1 MRELKDHA
9 NNFIKQSADLQEVQ
23 KQSSEIK
30 QQSYRQ
36 GHRHKKRFKWGIKRR
51 QPAYKGEEVAWRK
64 RKGIT
69 IALAG
74 NANVGK
80 SVIFNE
86 LTGSNQIIGNWP
98 GKTVELAEGKLC
110 FEGQDIN
117 VIDLPGIY
125 SFYTYSMEELVS
137 REYIAYE
144 EPDVVINVIDAAVLE
159 RNLFFTIQLLEMKVP
174 IVICVNQMDIAK
186 QKGIIIDTKKLEI
199 ALGVPVVAT
208 VAIRGEGLHELVEKA
223 VDVARNK
230 SKNKLNPMEY
240 GAEIENRI
248 QALTQFLESEKLY
261 LKYPLRWVAIKLLEN
276 DPEIRKLIESKSRKS
291 VSRAYQLAEEIEN
304 IHKEPSFSVIASERY
319 SIANRV
325 SQGAQIQRKIKTS
338 FAEKLDRLVTH
349 RVLGYFVSALVIAGL
364 LLWTFVVGDFLSGIL
379 SDIFSFFQ
387 PVDPQVSGSLVSILW
402 NGAFGGLVAG
412 VTLIV
417 PFVIPFYFMLSL
429 IENSG
434 ILTRVAFM
442 MDSAMHKIGLH
453 GKALI
458 PMILGYGCNV
468 PAIESTRILENRRE
482 RLLAAFAI
490 TFAPCSARTIVIM
503 GLVALY
509 VNIWWAIS
517 LYAVDILVMLIVGR
531 IALKVVPGETSG
543 LIMEMHSFKVPSVSV
558 ALKQTWKRT
567 KSLIYLVFPVYIIA
581 SALIQALYALGFLT
595 PIANLLAPITVFWL
609 GLPVFAGVV
618 LIFGAV
624 RKEYTLLML
633 VALFGTNL
641 AAVLSPVQF
650 IILALVSMLFI
661 PCLSTITILFRD
673 FGWKAT
679 GTIALANIATA
690 MIVGGLFYRIINP
703 LF

>member
-1 MRELKDHA
+1 MV
-9 NNFIKQSADLQEVQ
+9 KQESA
-23 KQSSEIK
+23 SS
-30 QQSYRQ
+30 
-36 GHRHKKRFKWGIKRR
+36 GIDKN
-51 QPAYKGEEVAWRK
+51 YKNK
-64 RKGIT
+64 NIT

-98 GKTVELAEGKLC
+98 GKTVEMAEGKLL
-110 FEGQDIN
+110 FEGQNIN

-137 REYIAYE
+137 REYIAFE
-144 EPDVVINVIDAAVLE
+144 QPDVVINVIDAAVLE
-159 RNLFFTIQLLEMKVP
+159 RNLFFTIQLLEIETPM
-174 IVICVNQMDIAK
+174 VICVNQMDIAK
-186 QKGIIIDTKKLEI
+186 QKGIIIDIEKLEA
-199 ALGVPVVAT
+199 ALGVPVVST
-208 VAIRGEGLHELVEKA
+208 VAIRGEGLHELMEKA
-223 VDVARNK
+223 VQIADKPSNK
-230 SKNKLNPMEY
+230 PKPPSY
-240 GAEIENRI
+240 GAEVEDKITKLTGFLKI
-248 QALTQFLESEKLY
+248 QNLN
-261 LKYPLRWVAIKLLEN
+261 LKYPLRWVSIKLLEN
-276 DPEIRKLIESKSRKS
+276 DPEIRKLVESQSKEA
-291 VSRAYQLAEEIEN
+291 VVHADHLAQEIEK
-304 IHKEPSFSVIASERY
+304 IHQEPSFAVIASERY
-319 SIANRV
+319 FLANQISR
-325 SQGAQIQRKIKTS
+325 GAQFHQKIKTTFS
-338 FAEKLDRLVTH
+338 EKLDKLLTH
-349 RVLGYFVSALVIAGL
+349 HIWGYVISALVVGGL
-364 LLWTFVVGDFLSGIL
+364 LLWTFAIGDFLSGIL
-379 SDIFSFFQ
+379 SDAFSFFQ
-387 PVDPQVSGSLVSILW
+387 PVDPQIDGSLVSILW
-402 NGAFGGLVAG
+402 NGAFGGIVAG
-412 VTLIV
+412 VTLII
-417 PFVIPFYFMLSL
+417 PFVIPFYLMLSM

-503 GLVALY
+503 GLVAIY
-509 VNIWWAIS
+509 VNIWWALA
-517 LYAVDILVMLIVGR
+517 LYAIDILVMIVVGR
-531 IALKVVPGETSG
+531 IAIQIVPGETSG
-543 LIMEMHSFKVPSVSV
+543 LIMEMHSFKIPSLKV

-581 SALIQALYALGFLT
+581 SAIIQLLYALGFLT
-595 PIANLLAPITVFWL
+595 PIANLLAPITVLWL

-641 AAVLSPVQF
+641 AAVLTPVQF

-661 PCLSTITILFRD
+661 PCLSTITILWRD

-679 GTIALANIATA
+679 GSIALANTITA
-690 MIVGGLFYRIINP
+690 LVVGGIFYRLITP